1 MTITF
6 WAEGPDGE
14 PVEAT
19 LTCDPAGGTH
29 PDPEAACGVLTANA
43 DALEPV
49 PADAAC
55 TMIFG
60 GPEQATVVGTV
71 NGEQVDAAFER
82 SNGCE
87 LDRWDPRRPG
97 HVSVPQ
103 NVGTFEN
110 SVLPVLEAG
119 LAKIVGEHHT
129 ICPGVD
135 VEPSCLDRFAT
146 VQAEPV
152 RIRGESREDDLDQLE
167 AAVL

>member
-1 MTITF
+1 MGYSPSVARAVIALLLLVALLAAGCGSDSGDDEGAGGDSTEAAAPATDVTITF

-19 LTCDPAGGTH
+19 LTCNPGGGTH

-87 LDRWDPRRPG
+87 LDRWERM
-97 HVSVPQ
+97 
-103 NVGTFEN
+103 
-110 SVLPVLEAG
+110 
-119 LAKIVGEHHT
+119 
-129 ICPGVD
+129 
-135 VEPSCLDRFAT
+135 
-146 VQAEPV
+146 
-152 RIRGESREDDLDQLE
+152 
-167 AAVL
+167 AALLQIGD